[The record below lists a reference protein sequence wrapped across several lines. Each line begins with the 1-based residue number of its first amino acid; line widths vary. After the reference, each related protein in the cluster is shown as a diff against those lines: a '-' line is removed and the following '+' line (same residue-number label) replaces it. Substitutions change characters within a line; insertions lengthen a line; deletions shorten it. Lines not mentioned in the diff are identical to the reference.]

1 MAFDGI
7 TIEIT
12 STELDKTLRA
22 LERAK
27 DKRIG
32 RVKEVIH
39 VSAINVERKAKKF
52 VPILTGR
59 LESSIA
65 EHGIR
70 FENNKLT
77 AIVETKVIYAAFVEF
92 GTSKQRKQPY
102 MFPAARL
109 EEGNFIRSLA
119 KVLK

>member
-1 MAFDGI
+1 MADGV

-12 STELDKTLRA
+12 STELDRTLRA
-22 LERAK
+22 LEKAK
-27 DKRIG
+27 DKRIV
-32 RVKEVIH
+32 RVKEVIEL
-39 VSAINVERKAKKF
+39 SAKNVERKAKRF
-52 VPILTGR
+52 VPVKTGNLR
-59 LESSIA
+59 ASIA
-65 EHGIR
+65 KDGIR